1 MVTHRPPREYDNFGQ
16 SSPDKMAT
24 ERPFKRRRAYEPAV
38 TAQDTY
44 NSSYEAWECHQQQ
57 QKAMY
62 RRSGSRNISYGA
74 YPAGAYH
81 PEYAQDLH
89 RPCASHVAPMPRFVP
104 AARQQI
110 PHTQPS
116 SADWGASYRS
126 EQMRQQQYG
135 CHELPS
141 GTPYDFVSRHPNYT
155 TFESHRP
162 AMRSQQPQYS
172 NQPTGVHKESKMLD
186 NPSVSHA
193 AVQNWSVAMPGP
205 NDYPRK
211 PDSPEQHPTRVS
223 ASDQSYMRSDEL
235 CRVQVN
241 ATQTIL
247 KPTPQVKN
255 AHKSGDACT
264 SNLAKMIRY
273 SCSYCGSVKAS
284 SSTGHDGRIRIR
296 CECGGKYGG
305 KYADVAPRMHA
316 M

>member
-1 MVTHRPPREYDNFGQ
+1 
-16 SSPDKMAT
+16 
-24 ERPFKRRRAYEPAV
+24 V

-57 QKAMY
+57 QEAMY
-62 RRSGSRNISYGA
+62 RRSRNISYGA
-74 YPAGAYH
+74 YPTAGAYH
-81 PEYAQDLH
+81 SEYLQDLH
-89 RPCASHVAPMPRFVP
+89 RPCTSHVAPMPRFVP

-162 AMRSQQPQYS
+162 AMRQQLQYS
-172 NQPTGVHKESKMLD
+172 NQPTGVHKESSRLD
-186 NPSVSHA
+186 IPSVSHA
-193 AVQNWSVAMPGP
+193 AVQNWSVAMSGP

-211 PDSPEQHPTRVS
+211 PDSPEQHPTRV
-223 ASDQSYMRSDEL
+223 
-235 CRVQVN
+235 N

-247 KPTPQVKN
+247 KPTPRVTN
-255 AHKSGDACT
+255 AHKSSDAYT
-264 SNLAKMIRY
+264 SNLTKMIRY
-273 SCSYCGSVKAS
+273 SCSYCGRVKAS

-296 CECGGKYGG
+296 CECGGKY
-305 KYADVAPRMHA
+305 ADSSPRMHA
-316 M
+316 MWTAVKEDENDPSTAKFRLKRPWVPRLDKEQARQNAPSVVASDSPLHVER